1 MKRIIPLLWLTLS
14 ACAPFSEALNR
25 ESPRLY
31 VLTSDHSNK
40 PALPAEGPVLLVSP
54 PKAWPGYDTARIA
67 YVKEN
72 PRLDYYAKNEWADH
86 PARMIEPLL
95 VKALEAS
102 GRFNAVVSVGVGI
115 PAQLRLDTEIIHLR
129 QTFLTNPSQGQLAIR
144 AQLIDLAQQRVLG
157 TQTFNAT
164 VPAATDDPSG
174 GVTALHQALDQVL
187 DAIVAFSTR
196 LTSENIH
203 ASR

>member
-72 PRLDYYAKNEWADH
+72 PRLDYYAKNEWADQ
-86 PARMIEPLL
+86 PSRMLEPLL
-95 VKALEAS
+95 IKALEAS
-102 GRFNAVVSVGVGI
+102 GRFGAVVSTANGVS
-115 PAQLRLDTEIIHLR
+115 ASLRLDTEIIHLH
-129 QTFLTNPSQGQLAIR
+129 QVFLTKPSEGRLAIR
-144 AQLIDLAQQRVLG
+144 VQLINTSQDRVLG
-157 TQTFNAT
+157 TRTFEAA
-164 VPAATDDPSG
+164 VPASSDDPYG
-174 GVTALHQALDQVL
+174 GIMALNQAMEQILGE
-187 DAIVAFSTR
+187 IVAFCIR
-196 LTSENIH
+196 YVAE
-203 ASR
+203 ASHS